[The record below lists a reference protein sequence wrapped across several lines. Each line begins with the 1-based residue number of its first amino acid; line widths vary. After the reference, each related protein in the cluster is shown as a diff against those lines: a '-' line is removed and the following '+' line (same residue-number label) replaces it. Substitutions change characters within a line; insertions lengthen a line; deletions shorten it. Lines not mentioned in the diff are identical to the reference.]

1 MLGSYNA
8 ALKLISSTRVVI
20 MNNKNKEQTSKL
32 TREIWLFEQWLSS
45 LDGQQGDTQERIRSA
60 YRECIA
66 SRQAELLTL
75 QGQMSRLVPEPA

>member
-1 MLGSYNA
+1 MQYPS
-8 ALKLISSTRVVI
+8 VI
-20 MNNKNKEQTSKL
+20 MNNNNNKEQTSKL

-60 YRECIA
+60 YRDCIA
-66 SRQAELLTL
+66 SRKAELSVL